1 MGQDECYAADA
12 LLELGPAPPLPNKAE
27 LAAAGGLPPPPGPGA
42 AAAAGG
48 PPPQQPQQQPYV
60 PFNYPT
66 PPSGAAAMMPPYP
79 YPSASGAQPP
89 LPGDT
94 ERGHLHFPKPKVN

>member
-1 MGQDECYAADA
+1 MGQDEVYAADA

-48 PPPQQPQQQPYV
+48 PPPQQQQYV

-66 PPSGAAAMMPPYP
+66 PSSGAAMMPPYP
-79 YPSASGAQPP
+79 YPSASRAQPP
-89 LPGDT
+89 LPGKG
-94 ERGHLHFPKPKVN
+94 EGAC